1 MQNLPRFAL
10 LLTAVMALAACAT
23 PADTTP
29 TEAAPAEAAPADSAS
44 TLTPKIGM
52 PNPASVHCKDLGGT
66 LEIRTGKDGGQFGV
80 CTLPDGKVCEEWA
93 LFRDKKCVTPSE

>member
-10 LLTAVMALAACAT
+10 LLSAVMVLAACAT
-23 PADTTP
+23 P
-29 TEAAPAEAAPADSAS
+29 TEAPTADNAATDMTPA
-44 TLTPKIGM
+44 KVGM
-52 PNPASVHCKDLGGT
+52 PNPASVHCKELGGT

>member
-1 MQNLPRFAL
+1 MHHLPRFAL

-23 PADTTP
+23 PAETTP
-29 TEAAPAEAAPADSAS
+29 TEAPPA
-44 TLTPKIGM
+44 LTPKIGM

>member
-1 MQNLPRFAL
+1 MHSLPRFAL

-23 PADTTP
+23 P
-29 TEAAPAEAAPADSAS
+29 TEAPSAETASAS
-44 TLTPKIGM
+44 AERTPPKIGM

-93 LFRDKKCVTPSE
+93 LFRDKKCVTPTE

>member
-1 MQNLPRFAL
+1 MHHLPRFAL

-23 PADTTP
+23 PAETTP
-29 TEAAPAEAAPADSAS
+29 TEAAPADSAAA
-44 TLTPKIGM
+44 LTPKVGM